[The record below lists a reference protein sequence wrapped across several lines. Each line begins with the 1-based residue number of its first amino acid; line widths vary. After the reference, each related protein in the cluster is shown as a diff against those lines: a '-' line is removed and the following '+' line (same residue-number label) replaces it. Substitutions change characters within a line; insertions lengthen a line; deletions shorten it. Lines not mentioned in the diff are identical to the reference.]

1 MSGGRRIFTGFSLH
15 MYFVIC
21 FMDLYL
27 VNTKTIRLQ
36 KRYTE
41 EDICHGTEQTL
52 VIVSACPTNSTMFS
66 ERSHKKNCDNFPK
79 CMEQQLA
86 YHCVKLKE
94 DFVEVCAPKSYI
106 RGRCCALYDRGLGRV
121 IEDFKKRCDECPVQ
135 YLSNDYEQ
143 AALCARITSKCEGKG
158 TRIKRDCLEGG
169 KHDSTDKINTVIAQ
183 NLTSN
188 QTDIKNNENNKEQ
201 LDVSIIVPLVVSVII
216 LLLAITIYCQRKNI
230 KRICI
235 VTIGGMK
242 NVKENQNKPSLQIT
256 DQVLLENDEDC
267 KMLPN
272 NT

>member
-1 MSGGRRIFTGFSLH
+1 
-15 MYFVIC
+15 
-21 FMDLYL
+21 MDLYL

-41 EDICHGTEQTL
+41 EDICQGTEKTL
-52 VIVSACPTNSTMFS
+52 VRVSACPTNSTMFS

-86 YHCVKLKE
+86 YHCVKFKE
-94 DFVEVCAPKSYI
+94 HFVEVCAPKSYI
-106 RGRCCALYDRGLGRV
+106 RGRCCAQYDRGLGRV
-121 IEDFKKRCDECPVQ
+121 IEDFKKRCRKCPVQ
-135 YLSNDYEQ
+135 YFSNDYEQ
-143 AALCARITSKCEGKG
+143 AALCARITSDCEGKG

-169 KHDSTDKINTVIAQ
+169 KHNSIDKIDTVITQ
-183 NLTSN
+183 NVTTSN
-188 QTDIKNNENNKEQ
+188 QTDIKKKENNKEQ
-201 LDVSIIVPLVVSVII
+201 LDVAIIVPLLVSVII
-216 LLLAITIYCQRKNI
+216 LLLAITITIYCQRKNI
-230 KRICI
+230 KKMCI

-256 DQVLLENDEDC
+256 DLVLLENDEDC